1 MALTGTIET
10 QTVHGWIFPGELDK
24 FVHVSPQR
32 FTSVLVKGS
41 GPCGLTVAVKGT
53 PGQSLELPCIDAKG
67 TVHVTSA
74 TIPASG
80 TTDVVV

>member
-1 MALTGTIET
+1 MALTGTIEK
-10 QTVHGWIFPGELDK
+10 QIVRGWIFPGELDK

-67 TVHVTSA
+67 IVHVTSA
-74 TIPASG
+74 KIPASG